1 MMPADDHY
9 TLQHAPIET
18 ANLLVINH
26 SHWAN
31 MMEIPHFP
39 PLPSTSESPNGTKLF
54 HPWCTSQSSN
64 ELETDKKTRFLHTT
78 RGQRRLSKD
87 PVKH

>member
-1 MMPADDHY
+1 MIPADDHY

-39 PLPSTSESPNGTKLF
+39 PLPSTLESPNGTNFTLGAQARAAM
-54 HPWCTSQSSN
+54 S
-64 ELETDKKTRFLHTT
+64 
-78 RGQRRLSKD
+78 
-87 PVKH
+87 

>member
-1 MMPADDHY
+1 MIPADDHY

-39 PLPSTSESPNGTKLF
+39 PLPSTLESPNGTK
-54 HPWCTSQSSN
+54 
-64 ELETDKKTRFLHTT
+64 
-78 RGQRRLSKD
+78 
-87 PVKH
+87 